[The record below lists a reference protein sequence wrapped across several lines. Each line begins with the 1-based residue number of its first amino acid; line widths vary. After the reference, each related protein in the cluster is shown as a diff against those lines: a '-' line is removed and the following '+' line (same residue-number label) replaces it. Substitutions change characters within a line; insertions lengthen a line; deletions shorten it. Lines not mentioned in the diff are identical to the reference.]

1 MDDINL
7 KLDLKTI
14 TNENQYPQST
24 HHIRNATTNTLD
36 FGKMSAKIKFNESR
50 SIMKS
55 NLMAVESLL
64 NFKVGENTINGIS
77 IPGDTVEIKKI
88 LI

>member
-1 MDDINL
+1 M
-7 KLDLKTI
+7 
-14 TNENQYPQST
+14 
-24 HHIRNATTNTLD
+24 D
-36 FGKMSAKIKFNESR
+36 FGKLSAKIKFNESR

-64 NFKVGENTINGIS
+64 NFKVGENTINGFS
-77 IPGDTVEIKKI
+77 IPTDTVEIKKI